1 MTTPLFTV
9 FTPTYN
15 RAHTLHRVHESLLAQ
30 TFKDFEWLI
39 VDDGSTDAT
48 AALVAQWQQEGR
60 LQIRLVTQANRG
72 KHFAYNRGV
81 REARGEL
88 FLAFDSDDSCVAE
101 TLAVLREAWLG
112 IPEAVRPSFSGVS
125 CLCRDEAGVVLGGPL
140 PASSIDGHPHK
151 LLPQLGRH
159 AEMWGIH
166 RTDILRDHPFPEFD
180 GEKFVPEGLVWNRI
194 SRRYQVR
201 HINQALRIYHDS
213 ADSLSRKM
221 VDLRHRSPRGS
232 SLYYAELLQDC
243 ERPGQML
250 RCAANL
256 ARYQPESA
264 ATQQAG
270 GGVPLRLRAW
280 FWAGVA
286 LGQALR
292 WRDSRRAHAARG
304 LDA

>member
-1 MTTPLFTV
+1 MTSPLFTV

-30 TFKDFEWLI
+30 TFTDFEWLI
-39 VDDGSTDAT
+39 VDDGSTDGT
-48 AALVAQWQQEGR
+48 AALVEQWQQQGR
-60 LQIRLVTQANRG
+60 MQIRLVTQPNRG

-88 FLAFDSDDSCVAE
+88 FLAFDSDDSCVPD
-101 TLAVLREAWLG
+101 TLAVLRETWLG
-112 IPEAVRPSFSGVS
+112 IPDKTRPSFSGVS
-125 CLCRDEAGVVLGGPL
+125 CLCRDEAGTVLGGPL
-140 PASSIDGHPHK
+140 PEPVIDGHPHR

-166 RTDILRDHPFPEFD
+166 RTEVLRAHPFPEFD
-180 GEKFVPEGLVWNRI
+180 GEKFVPEGLIWNRI
-194 SRRYQVR
+194 SRRFQVR
-201 HINQALRIYHDS
+201 HISRALRIYHDS

-243 ERPGQML
+243 ERPAQVL

-264 ATQQAG
+264 ATRHAAS
-270 GGVPLRLRAW
+270 GVPLRLRPW
-280 FWAGVA
+280 FWAGVM
-286 LGQALR
+286 LGQVLR
-292 WRDSRRAHAARG
+292 WRDARQARPARKGAA
-304 LDA
+304 